1 VPSAKTNMSRT
12 AEHEEAV
19 NADSFLDIV
28 ASVVSVMIIMVMM
41 TGLKIKNTPPD
52 AAVSADV
59 VRAAGDLAQK
69 TNDEQALHREIAAL
83 DRQMRELQAQTA
95 LRARERDVLSL
106 AVTGLDQ
113 QLRGAQQQAA
123 EQKDVSGQIAA
134 KLAEARN
141 RLEILNRQREA
152 IERSPLASVQI
163 ESYNTPL
170 GHTVVG
176 REVHF
181 QLKYGRVSYV
191 PLMELVDSAVE
202 DIKRRG
208 LRVSED
214 EELSNTVKEI
224 DGFRMTYHIRV
235 RQPTAVEAEEQHSKK
250 LIIEDRFVLRP
261 VADNL
266 GETIDEALR
275 PGSQFRDAIN
285 SRRARDATIT
295 LWTYPG
301 SFDEFRRLKKE
312 LYQLGFSVA
321 ARPLPEGV
329 PISGSS
335 SGSKSTAE

>member
-1 VPSAKTNMSRT
+1 MPRP

-52 AAVSADV
+52 AALSAEAA
-59 VRAAGDLAQK
+59 RAAGDLAQK
-69 TNDEQALHREIAAL
+69 ASDEQALRGEIVAL
-83 DRQMRELQAQTA
+83 DKAMREVQAQT
-95 LRARERDVLSL
+95 RPSARERDILSL
-106 AVTGLDQ
+106 AVTGLDE
-113 QLRGAQQQAA
+113 QLRGARQQTAV
-123 EQKDVSGQIAA
+123 QKTDNGQFAA
-134 KLAEARN
+134 KVADARY

-152 IERSPLASVQI
+152 IEKSSTAAVQI

-181 QLKYGRVSYV
+181 QLKNGRVAYV
-191 PLMELVDSAVE
+191 PLMELVDRAVE

-208 LRVSED
+208 HRLSED
-214 EELSNTVKEI
+214 DELSNTVAPI
-224 DGFRMTYHIRV
+224 DGFRMTYVIRL
-235 RQPTAVEAEEQHSKK
+235 RQPTNAEIEESRSRRP
-250 LIIEDRFVLRP
+250 IIEDRFVLRP
-261 VADNL
+261 VDDNL

-275 PGSQFRDAIN
+275 PGSQFHEALN
-285 SRRARDATIT
+285 SRRARDATVT

-301 SFDEFRRLKKE
+301 SFDGFRRLKKE
-312 LYQLGFSVA
+312 LYQLGLPVA
-321 ARPLPEGV
+321 ARPLPDGV